1 MGKNNSITV
10 IALKNQIRKALKE
23 PRKTKI
29 SCKGNLYVLVNGA
42 TGNATY
48 VVKVKHGCKGY

>member
-23 PRKTKI
+23 PKKLRF
-29 SCKGNLYVLVNGA
+29 LVREIYMFLL
-42 TGNATY
+42 T
-48 VVKVKHGCKGY
+48 VQLVMPLML